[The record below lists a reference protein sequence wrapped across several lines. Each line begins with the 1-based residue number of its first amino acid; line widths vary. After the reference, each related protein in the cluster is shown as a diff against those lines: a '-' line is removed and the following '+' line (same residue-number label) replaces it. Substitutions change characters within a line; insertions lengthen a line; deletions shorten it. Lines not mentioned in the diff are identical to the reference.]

1 MSKIKE
7 INLKL
12 KSLYGTFRKYQHVVV
27 SSFNSLL
34 LLLWFV
40 HVNLNDKKCNFMLST
55 FPVSNYLQ
63 LWLLGVVLMAGL
75 LSAASPQTGAQ
86 ECTDGTVNH
95 TLAINYD

>member
-1 MSKIKE
+1 M
-7 INLKL
+7 
-12 KSLYGTFRKYQHVVV
+12 

-40 HVNLNDKKCNFMLST
+40 HFNLNDKKFHFTLST

-63 LWLLGVVLMAGL
+63 LWLLDHMGVVLMAGL
-75 LSAASPQTGAQ
+75 LSAASPQTEAL
-86 ECTDGTVNH
+86 ECTDGTLNH